1 MSTALAVIDN
11 MNDMIMLYLATKKTE
26 GLSDNS
32 INQYS
37 LHLRNFADNMRK
49 KCSRH
54 NHNGYKSILGKVWTN
69 CRKKQYYC
77 NKNNN
82 Y

>member
-49 KCSRH
+49 NVQDITTMDIRVFLAKYGQTVEK
-54 NHNGYKSILGKVWTN
+54 NNTIAT
-69 CRKKQYYC
+69 
-77 NKNNN
+77 KNNN